1 MRMSLVDIYIQEVAR
16 RLPEKNREDI
26 TLELRSTIEDMLPD
40 DYNEEDVK
48 SVLEKLG
55 SPVSLA
61 NGYLERPMH
70 LIGPRYFDVYTTL
83 LKMIIPIAAV
93 IALISMVAENF
104 IGYSGN
110 QAVLNVI
117 LKLIGKGIGEIVEV
131 GLHVFFWLTLV
142 FAVIE
147 RTDKEKDPHPL
158 TTSFKKWTPDDL
170 KNISYVPKKK
180 SISKFEVFGGLM
192 WTAVWATLYFYAN
205 HLVGVYHGTE
215 NGLKFVAPTFNQEV
229 LLQYWPIVVIM
240 IVFEIGIS
248 LYKLVQGQWTK
259 KLAIGNAILQL
270 AGTIAFIVIVVNPH
284 LFNEGFI
291 TYVANVF
298 TTSPEEFKKWLIGGG
313 ILIYIVSAALNIYDG
328 FRKASV
334 RVTNRNE

>member
-1 MRMSLVDIYIQEVAR
+1 MSLIDMYVHEVAK
-16 RLPEKNREDI
+16 RLPEQNREDI

-61 NGYLERPMH
+61 NGYLDRPMH

-104 IGYSGN
+104 IGYNGD

-117 LKLIGKGIGEIVEV
+117 LQLIGKGIGGIFEV

-142 FAVIE
+142 FVILE
-147 RTDKEKDPHPL
+147 RTDKDKGIEPL
-158 TTSFKKWTPDDL
+158 TTSLKKWTPDDL
-170 KNISYVPKKK
+170 KNISYIPKKK
-180 SISKFEVFGGLM
+180 AISKFEVFGGLM

-205 HLVGVYHGTE
+205 YLVGVYNGTA
-215 NGLKFVAPTFNQEV
+215 NGLKFVSPTFNQDV

-240 IVFEIGIS
+240 IVFEICIS
-248 LYKLVQGQWTK
+248 LYKLVQGQWTQR
-259 KLAIGNAILQL
+259 LAIGNAILQI
-270 AGTIAFIVIVVNPH
+270 AGTIVFIVIVVNPH
-284 LFNEGFI
+284 VFNAGFI
-291 TYVANVF
+291 TYLANAF
-298 TTSPEEFKKWLIGGG
+298 TISSEEFKTWLIGGG
-313 ILIYIVSAALNIYDG
+313 IFFYMLSAAINIFDG
-328 FRKASV
+328 FRKASI
-334 RVTNRNE
+334 RM

>member
-1 MRMSLVDIYIQEVAR
+1 MNLIDIYVEEVAK

-26 TLELRSTIEDMLPD
+26 ILELRSTIEDMLPD
-40 DYNEEDVK
+40 DYNEDDEK
-48 SVLEKLG
+48 RVLEKLG

-61 NGYLERPMH
+61 NGYLDRPMY

-93 IALISMVAENF
+93 IALIAMVAENF
-104 IGYSGN
+104 VGYDGE

-117 LKLIGKGIGEIVEV
+117 LNLIGKGIGEIIEV

-142 FAVIE
+142 FAILE
-147 RTDKEKDPHPL
+147 RTDKDKGTQPL
-158 TTSFKKWTPDDL
+158 TTSLKKWTPDDL
-170 KNISYVPKKK
+170 KNTSYVPKKK

-192 WTAVWATLYFYAN
+192 WTAIWATLYFYAN

-215 NGLKFVAPTFNQEV
+215 SGLKFVAATFNQDV
-229 LLQYWPIVVIM
+229 LLQYWPIVVIV

-259 KLAIGNAILQL
+259 KLAIGNAILQIV
-270 AGTIAFIVIVVNPH
+270 GTIVFIVIVVNPH

-291 TYVANVF
+291 VYVANVF
-298 TTSPEEFKKWLIGGG
+298 TTSPEEVKKWLIGGG
-313 ILIYIVSAALNIYDG
+313 IIIYILSAALNIFDG
-328 FRKASV
+328 FRKA
-334 RVTNRNE
+334 RIRI

>member
-1 MRMSLVDIYIQEVAR
+1 MNLIDIYVEEVAK
-16 RLPEKNREDI
+16 RLPEKNHEDI
-26 TLELRSTIEDMLPD
+26 ILELRSTIEDMLPD
-40 DYNEEDVK
+40 DYNEDDEK
-48 SVLEKLG
+48 RVLEKLG

-61 NGYLERPMH
+61 NGYLDRPMY

-93 IALISMVAENF
+93 IALIAMVAENF
-104 IGYSGN
+104 VGYDGE

-117 LKLIGKGIGEIVEV
+117 LNLIGKGIGEIIEV

-142 FAVIE
+142 FAILE
-147 RTDKEKDPHPL
+147 RTDKDKGTQPL
-158 TTSFKKWTPDDL
+158 TTSLKKWTPDDL
-170 KNISYVPKKK
+170 KNTSYVPKKK

-192 WTAVWATLYFYAN
+192 WTAIWATLYFYAN

-215 NGLKFVAPTFNQEV
+215 SGLKFVAATFNQDV
-229 LLQYWPIVVIM
+229 LLQYWPIVVIVIM
-240 IVFEIGIS
+240 FEIGIS

-259 KLAIGNAILQL
+259 KLAIGNAILQIV
-270 AGTIAFIVIVVNPH
+270 GTIVFIVIVVNPH

-298 TTSPEEFKKWLIGGG
+298 TTSPEEVKKWLIGGG
-313 ILIYIVSAALNIYDG
+313 IIIYILSAALNIFDG
-328 FRKASV
+328 FRKA
-334 RVTNRNE
+334 RIRI

>member
-1 MRMSLVDIYIQEVAR
+1 MNLIDLYIQEVAK

-26 TLELRSTIEDMLPD
+26 TLELRSTIDDMLPE
-40 DYNEEDVK
+40 DYNEKDVK

-61 NGYLERPMH
+61 NGYLDRPMH

-104 IGYSGN
+104 IGYSGD

-117 LKLIGKGIGEIVEV
+117 LQLIGKGIGGIFEV

-142 FAVIE
+142 FVILE
-147 RTDKEKDPHPL
+147 RTDKDKGIEPL
-158 TTSFKKWTPDDL
+158 TTSLKKWTPDDL
-170 KNISYVPKKK
+170 KNISYIPKKK
-180 SISKFEVFGGLM
+180 AISKFEVFGGLM

-205 HLVGVYHGTE
+205 YLVGVYNGTA
-215 NGLKFVAPTFNQEV
+215 NGLKFVSPTFNQDV

-240 IVFEIGIS
+240 IVFEICIS
-248 LYKLVQGQWTK
+248 LYKLVQGQWTQR
-259 KLAIGNAILQL
+259 LAIGNAILQV
-270 AGTIAFIVIVVNPH
+270 AGTIVFIVIVVNPH
-284 LFNEGFI
+284 VFNAGFI
-291 TYVANVF
+291 TYLANAF
-298 TTSPEEFKKWLIGGG
+298 TISSEEFKTWLIGGG
-313 ILIYIVSAALNIYDG
+313 IFFYMLSAAINIFDG
-328 FRKASV
+328 FRKASI
-334 RVTNRNE
+334 RM

>member
-1 MRMSLVDIYIQEVAR
+1 MNLIDIYVEEVAK

-26 TLELRSTIEDMLPD
+26 ILELRSTIEDMLPD
-40 DYNEEDVK
+40 DYNEDDEK
-48 SVLEKLG
+48 RVLEKLG

-61 NGYLERPMH
+61 NGYLDRTMY

-93 IALISMVAENF
+93 IALIAMVAENF
-104 IGYSGN
+104 VGYDGE

-117 LKLIGKGIGEIVEV
+117 LNLIGKGIGEIIEV

-142 FAVIE
+142 FAILE
-147 RTDKEKDPHPL
+147 RTDKDKGTQPL
-158 TTSFKKWTPDDL
+158 TTSLKKWTPDDL
-170 KNISYVPKKK
+170 KNTSYIPKKK

-192 WTAVWATLYFYAN
+192 WTAIWATLYFYAN

-215 NGLKFVAPTFNQEV
+215 SGLKFVAATFNQEV
-229 LLQYWPIVVIM
+229 LLQYWPIVVIV

-259 KLAIGNAILQL
+259 KLAIGNAILQIV
-270 AGTIAFIVIVVNPH
+270 GTIVFIVIIVNPH

-298 TTSPEEFKKWLIGGG
+298 TTSPEEVKKWLIGGG
-313 ILIYIVSAALNIYDG
+313 IIIYILSAALNIFDG
-328 FRKASV
+328 FRKA
-334 RVTNRNE
+334 RIRI

>member
-1 MRMSLVDIYIQEVAR
+1 MNMIDIYVEEVAK

-26 TLELRSTIEDMLPD
+26 ILELRSTIEDMLPD
-40 DYNEEDVK
+40 DYNEDDEK
-48 SVLEKLG
+48 RVLEKLG

-61 NGYLERPMH
+61 NGYLDRPMY

-93 IALISMVAENF
+93 IALIAMVAENF
-104 IGYSGN
+104 VGYDGE

-117 LKLIGKGIGEIVEV
+117 LNLIGKGIGEIIEV

-142 FAVIE
+142 FAILE
-147 RTDKEKDPHPL
+147 RTDKDKGTQPL
-158 TTSFKKWTPDDL
+158 TTSLKKWTPDDL
-170 KNISYVPKKK
+170 KNTSYVPKKK

-192 WTAVWATLYFYAN
+192 WTAIWATLYFYAN

-215 NGLKFVAPTFNQEV
+215 SGLKFVAATFNQDV
-229 LLQYWPIVVIM
+229 LLQYWPIVVIV

-259 KLAIGNAILQL
+259 KLAIGNAILQIV
-270 AGTIAFIVIVVNPH
+270 GTIVFIVIVVNPH

-298 TTSPEEFKKWLIGGG
+298 TTSPEEFKTWLIGGG
-313 ILIYIVSAALNIYDG
+313 IIIYILSATLNIFDG
-328 FRKASV
+328 FRKA
-334 RVTNRNE
+334 RIRM

>member
-1 MRMSLVDIYIQEVAR
+1 MNLIDIYVEEVAK

-26 TLELRSTIEDMLPD
+26 ILELRSTIEDMLPD
-40 DYNEEDVK
+40 DYNEDDEK
-48 SVLEKLG
+48 RVLEKLG

-61 NGYLERPMH
+61 NGYLDRPMH

-93 IALISMVAENF
+93 IALIAMVAENF
-104 IGYSGN
+104 VGYDGE

-117 LKLIGKGIGEIVEV
+117 LNVIGKGIGEIIEV

-142 FAVIE
+142 FAILE
-147 RTDKEKDPHPL
+147 RTDKDKGTQPL
-158 TTSFKKWTPDDL
+158 TTSLKKWTPDDL
-170 KNISYVPKKK
+170 KNTSYVPKKK

-192 WTAVWATLYFYAN
+192 WTAIWATLYFYAN
-205 HLVGVYHGTE
+205 HLVGVYNATE
-215 NGLKFVAPTFNQEV
+215 SGLKFVAPTFNQDV
-229 LLQYWPIVVIM
+229 LLQYWPIVVIV

-259 KLAIGNAILQL
+259 KLAIGNAILQIV
-270 AGTIAFIVIVVNPH
+270 GTIVFIVIVVNSH

-298 TTSPEEFKKWLIGGG
+298 TTSPEEFKNWLIGGG
-313 ILIYIVSAALNIYDG
+313 IIIYILSAALNIFDG
-328 FRKASV
+328 FRKA
-334 RVTNRNE
+334 RIRM

>member
-1 MRMSLVDIYIQEVAR
+1 MNLIDIYVEEVAK

-26 TLELRSTIEDMLPD
+26 ILELRSTIEDMLPD
-40 DYNEEDVK
+40 DYNEDDEK
-48 SVLEKLG
+48 RVLEKLG

-61 NGYLERPMH
+61 NGYLDRPMH

-93 IALISMVAENF
+93 IALIAMVAENF
-104 IGYSGN
+104 VGYDGE

-117 LKLIGKGIGEIVEV
+117 LNVIGKGIGEIIEV

-142 FAVIE
+142 FAILE
-147 RTDKEKDPHPL
+147 RTDKDKGTQPL
-158 TTSFKKWTPDDL
+158 TTSLKKWTPDDL
-170 KNISYVPKKK
+170 KNTSYVPKKK

-192 WTAVWATLYFYAN
+192 WTAIWATLYFYAN
-205 HLVGVYHGTE
+205 HLVGVYNATE
-215 NGLKFVAPTFNQEV
+215 SGLKFVAPTFNQDV
-229 LLQYWPIVVIM
+229 LLQYWPIVVIV

-259 KLAIGNAILQL
+259 KLAIGNAILQIV
-270 AGTIAFIVIVVNPH
+270 GTIVFIVIVVNPH

-298 TTSPEEFKKWLIGGG
+298 TTSPEEFKNWLIGGG
-313 ILIYIVSAALNIYDG
+313 IIIYILSAALNIFDG
-328 FRKASV
+328 FRKA
-334 RVTNRNE
+334 RIRM

>member
-1 MRMSLVDIYIQEVAR
+1 MNLIDIYVEEVAK

-26 TLELRSTIEDMLPD
+26 ILELRSTIEDMLPD
-40 DYNEEDVK
+40 DYNEDDEK
-48 SVLEKLG
+48 RVLEKLG

-61 NGYLERPMH
+61 NGYLDRPMY

-93 IALISMVAENF
+93 IALIAMVAENF
-104 IGYSGN
+104 VGYDGE

-117 LKLIGKGIGEIVEV
+117 LNLIGKGIGEIIEV

-142 FAVIE
+142 FAILE
-147 RTDKEKDPHPL
+147 RTDKDKGTQPL
-158 TTSFKKWTPDDL
+158 TTSLKKWTPDDL
-170 KNISYVPKKK
+170 KNTSYIPKKK

-192 WTAVWATLYFYAN
+192 WTAIWATLYFYAN
-205 HLVGVYHGTE
+205 HLVGVYHDTE
-215 NGLKFVAPTFNQEV
+215 SGLKFVAATFNQEV
-229 LLQYWPIVVIM
+229 LLQYWPIVVIV

-259 KLAIGNAILQL
+259 KLAIGNAILQIV
-270 AGTIAFIVIVVNPH
+270 GTIVFIVIIVNPH

-298 TTSPEEFKKWLIGGG
+298 TTSPEEVKKWLIGGG
-313 ILIYIVSAALNIYDG
+313 IIIYILSAALNIFDG
-328 FRKASV
+328 FRKA
-334 RVTNRNE
+334 RIRI

>member
-1 MRMSLVDIYIQEVAR
+1 MNLIDIYVEEVAK

-26 TLELRSTIEDMLPD
+26 ILELRSTIEDMLPD
-40 DYNEEDVK
+40 DYSENDEK
-48 SVLEKLG
+48 RVLEKLG

-61 NGYLERPMH
+61 NGYLDRPMH

-93 IALISMVAENF
+93 IALIAMVAENF
-104 IGYSGN
+104 VGYNGE

-117 LKLIGKGIGEIVEV
+117 LNVIGKGIGEIIEV

-142 FAVIE
+142 FAILE
-147 RTDKEKDPHPL
+147 RTDKDKGTQPL
-158 TTSFKKWTPDDL
+158 TTSLKKWTPDDL
-170 KNISYVPKKK
+170 KNTSYVPKKK

-192 WTAVWATLYFYAN
+192 WTAIWASLYFYAN

-215 NGLKFVAPTFNQEV
+215 NGLKFVTPTFNQDV
-229 LLQYWPIVVIM
+229 LLQYWPIVVII
-240 IVFEIGIS
+240 IVFEIAIS

-259 KLAIGNAILQL
+259 KLAIGNVFLQI
-270 AGTIAFIVIVVNPH
+270 AGTIVFIVIVVNPH

-291 TYVANVF
+291 TFMANVF
-298 TTSPEEFKKWLIGGG
+298 TTSPEEFKTWLIGGG
-313 ILIYIVSAALNIYDG
+313 IIIYIISAALNIFDG
-328 FRKASV
+328 FRKA
-334 RVTNRNE
+334 RIRM

>member
-1 MRMSLVDIYIQEVAR
+1 MNLIDIYVEEVAK

-26 TLELRSTIEDMLPD
+26 ILELRSTIEDMLPD
-40 DYNEEDVK
+40 DYNEDDEK
-48 SVLEKLG
+48 RVLEKLG

-61 NGYLERPMH
+61 NGYLDRPMY

-93 IALISMVAENF
+93 IALIAMVAENF
-104 IGYSGN
+104 VGYDGE

-117 LKLIGKGIGEIVEV
+117 LNLIGKGIGEIIEV

-142 FAVIE
+142 FAILE
-147 RTDKEKDPHPL
+147 RTDKDKGTQPL
-158 TTSFKKWTPDDL
+158 TTSLKKWTPDDL
-170 KNISYVPKKK
+170 KNTSYVPKKK

-192 WTAVWATLYFYAN
+192 WTAIWATLYFYAN

-215 NGLKFVAPTFNQEV
+215 SGLKFVAATFNQDV
-229 LLQYWPIVVIM
+229 LLQYWPIVVIV

-259 KLAIGNAILQL
+259 KLAIGNAILQIV
-270 AGTIAFIVIVVNPH
+270 GTIVFIVIVVNPH

-298 TTSPEEFKKWLIGGG
+298 TTSPEEVKKWLIGGG
-313 ILIYIVSAALNIYDG
+313 IIIYILSAALNIFDG
-328 FRKASV
+328 FRKA
-334 RVTNRNE
+334 RIRI